1 MFDDSK
7 VSYELECHPE
17 DAPIRGNAMASGDDD
32 FDREVENKILAELKA
47 RNGWAWCT
55 VRVVA
60 RYEGVD
66 GIFGD
71 NWLGCCSYA
80 GREAFLKCPYY
91 DDMCAEAKADLYQY
105 LESHI
110 ICLRRA
116 ELID

>member
-17 DAPIRGNAMASGDDD
+17 DAPVRGNAMCSDDPA
-32 FDREVENKILAELKA
+32 FDREVENKILADLEA
-47 RNGWAWCT
+47 GNDWAWCT

-71 NWLGCCSYA
+71 DWLGCCNYA
-80 GREAFLKCPYY
+80 GREVFLKCPYY
-91 DDMCAEAKADLYQY
+91 EDMCAEAKADLYQS
-105 LESHI
+105 LESYI
-110 ICLRRA
+110 ISLRHA